1 MRFVQALPLGIILL
15 LIPSWVS
22 YLLIDERDDF
32 DTENPLYLHV
42 PDITQ
47 DPVQLVISLIITPVI
62 NTEGDQIL
70 LVTGLL
76 LIFGSFVEKRL
87 GAWRMFAIFWG
98 ASICGA
104 LLGGLLLH
112 VLYPLFPDVEVFH
125 TGWRRIFN
133 GGSAGGFGLL
143 AAFAATSKR
152 WWIWVGIFTVW
163 EPTFW
168 ATISQDYTSVFHII
182 AFLTG
187 FLMARRFRQQLES
200 EGRRGETEQPDWSTA
215 RSWLG

>member
-1 MRFVQALPLGIILL
+1 VRFVRALPLGVILL
-15 LIPSWVS
+15 LIPSWIS
-22 YLLIDERDDF
+22 FQLIDERDDF

-47 DPVQLVISLIITPVI
+47 DPLQVLISFVLTPVI

-70 LVTGLL
+70 LVTGLIV
-76 LIFGSFVEKRL
+76 IFGTFVEKRL
-87 GAWRMFAIFWG
+87 GPWRMLAIFWG
-98 ASICGA
+98 ASISGA

-125 TGWRRIFN
+125 TGWRRVFN

-152 WWIWVGIFTVW
+152 WWWIWVVLFAVW

-168 ATISQDYTSVFHII
+168 ATISHDYTSVFHII
-182 AFLTG
+182 AFITG
-187 FLMARRFRQQLES
+187 YLMGRRFQHRQKDP
-200 EGRRGETEQPDWSTA
+200 GDGPHW
-215 RSWLG
+215 